1 LAYIDQAETEAGIGM
16 TEEELQTTVRSYITD
31 AIQYIDDDISPI
43 RAEST
48 KYYKG
53 DPFGNEVDGR
63 SQVVSRD
70 VRDSVQ
76 AVLPSMMRVF
86 FGSEKVVEFVPRSGE
101 DIAMAEQATDYL
113 NYVIQQDNE
122 AVAIFYSVFK
132 DALMNKGG
140 FVKWWWDDSIEVH
153 THTFENLDEGAL
165 GLILQEDGVEAVSV
179 EARPAPGVNEQ
190 QAQMMQAQGMPVPQI
205 YDVEIKRQRKR
216 NRVKIETMPPEEFLV
231 DAAATSLDDAT
242 IVGHRT
248 MATVSSLVALG
259 YDRKMLEE
267 HLSDEVAFTGTD
279 EYWARYNDRA
289 SMSPLSAYE
298 RRRVL
303 YVEAWCYI
311 DYDGD
316 GIAELR
322 RICTVGDGY
331 KVVNNESADEIPF
344 AMFACDPEPHVFFG
358 SDLAD
363 LTKDIQKI
371 KSAVLRGMLDSLSF
385 ALYPRTGVVEGMV
398 DIDDVLNPEV
408 GSIIRMRQPGMV
420 QQLDVPFLGK
430 EAFPMVSY
438 LDDMKESRTGQT
450 AASQGLDPDVLQS
463 TTRAAVTATIRGAEQ
478 HLEMMARLFA
488 ENGFKRLF
496 KGLLRLIITHQDRER
511 VVRLRNEWV
520 PVDPRVWDSSMD
532 CTVNVGLGSGMTDER
547 LAVLN
552 QVVARQTEALEKL
565 GPDNPL
571 VGLGNIRNTLAK
583 MLEISGYKDTDQF
596 FKPLPVDW
604 TPPPPEPPPPTPEE
618 LLAQAQMAD
627 IQARTSIDQQKLA
640 LDSQKLELDAVK
652 QQQLDDR
659 ETARI
664 SGDLALREF
673 NLEETFQ
680 SKVDL
685 EILKKSLED
694 E

>member
-1 LAYIDQAETEAGIGM
+1 
-16 TEEELQTTVRSYITD
+16 
-31 AIQYIDDDISPI
+31 
-43 RAEST
+43 
-48 KYYKG
+48 
-53 DPFGNEVDGR
+53 
-63 SQVVSRD
+63 
-70 VRDSVQ
+70 
-76 AVLPSMMRVF
+76 
-86 FGSEKVVEFVPRSGE
+86 
-101 DIAMAEQATDYL
+101 
-113 NYVIQQDNE
+113 
-122 AVAIFYSVFK
+122 
-132 DALMNKGG
+132 
-140 FVKWWWDDSIEVH
+140 
-153 THTFENLDEGAL
+153 
-165 GLILQEDGVEAVSV
+165 
-179 EARPAPGVNEQ
+179 
-190 QAQMMQAQGMPVPQI
+190 
-205 YDVEIKRQRKR
+205 
-216 NRVKIETMPPEEFLV
+216 
-231 DAAATSLDDAT
+231 
-242 IVGHRT
+242 
-248 MATVSSLVALG
+248 
-259 YDRKMLEE
+259 
-267 HLSDEVAFTGTD
+267 LSDEVAFTGTD
-279 EYWARYNDRA
+279 EYWARYNDRT
-289 SMSPLSAYE
+289 SNSPLSAYE

-303 YVEAWCYI
+303 YVEAWCYV

-322 RICTVGDGY
+322 RVCTIGDGY
-331 KVVNNESADEIPF
+331 KVVNNEPADEIPF

-363 LTKDIQKI
+363 LTKDIQRI

-430 EAFPMVSY
+430 EAFPMVAY

-488 ENGFKRLF
+488 EDGFKRLF

-596 FKPLPVDW
+596 FKPLPIDW
-604 TPPPPEPPPPTPEE
+604 QPPPPEPPPPTPEE

-627 IQARTSIDQQKLA
+627 IQARTAIDQQKLEVDVMKA
-640 LDSQKLELDAVK
+640 R
-652 QQQLDDR
+652 QLDER
-659 ETARI
+659 ESVRI
-664 SGDLALREF
+664 AGDIAIREF
-673 NLEETFQ
+673 QAEEKFDNE
-680 SKVDL
+680 VDL
-685 EILKKSLED
+685 EILKKRLED
-694 E
+694 D

>member
-1 LAYIDQAETEAGIGM
+1 
-16 TEEELQTTVRSYITD
+16 
-31 AIQYIDDDISPI
+31 
-43 RAEST
+43 
-48 KYYKG
+48 
-53 DPFGNEVDGR
+53 
-63 SQVVSRD
+63 
-70 VRDSVQ
+70 
-76 AVLPSMMRVF
+76 
-86 FGSEKVVEFVPRSGE
+86 VPRSGE

-113 NYVIQQDNE
+113 NYIIQQDNE

-140 FVKWWWDDSIEVH
+140 FIKWWWDDSIEVH

-179 EARPAPGVNEQ
+179 EARPAPGISEQ

-205 YDVEIKRQRKR
+205 YDAEIKRQRKR
-216 NRVKIETMPPEEFLV
+216 NKVRIETMPPEEFLV
-231 DAAATSLDDAT
+231 DAAATSLDDAM

-267 HLSDEVAFTGTD
+267 HLSDDVAFTGTD
-279 EYWARYNDRA
+279 EYWARYKGRA

-316 GIAELR
+316 GISELR
-322 RICTVGDGY
+322 RVCTVGDSY

-363 LTKDIQKI
+363 LTKDIQRI

-385 ALYPRTGVVEGMV
+385 ALYPRTGIVEGMV

-420 QQLDVPFLGK
+420 QQLNVPFLGK

-532 CTVNVGLGSGMTDER
+532 CSINVGLGSGMTDER

-552 QVVARQTEALEKL
+552 QVVVRQTEALEKL

-627 IQARTSIDQQKLA
+627 IEARTSIDQQKLA

-685 EILKKSLED
+685 EILKKSLQD